1 MVQLAEGKELRLL
14 GVRLYKLIEKRED
27 IEDGRITVVDMLKR
41 RKIEREGEVENEDE
55 GEKREEE
62 IVGNIEMEEEEVDD
76 NIPKCPI
83 CGRMMQGFD
92 DREVSGNR
100 RSME

>member
-41 RKIEREGEVENEDE
+41 RKIEREDENEDE
-55 GEKREEE
+55 GVKSDEE
-62 IVGNIEMEEEEVDD
+62 IENKDMEEEEEVD

-83 CGRMMQGFD
+83 CGRIMKGLD

-100 RSME
+100 WRMD